1 MGRSWPKI
9 AIAVLGLLVA
19 LGGVLGG
26 FLAGRPLVGSLFG
39 ALLVGVLVFGG
50 FAAFRQRRPARAAP
64 SAAGQYAGLGSETVA
79 APPPSQAA
87 GLETREA
94 QAAPRAQLPAGLD
107 VAGLLRAA
115 KENFIRLQVAS
126 VRGRLEDLRDVITT
140 DVYDMLSS
148 DAGARR
154 SSDVVTL
161 NANLLEVA
169 TEAGRH
175 RASVRFFG
183 LVRARPGAEAAS
195 FEQVW
200 DLVKPADG
208 SGGWLLAGIQRMH

>member
-1 MGRSWPKI
+1 MGRSWLKI
-9 AIAVLGLLVA
+9 AAAALGLLVA
-19 LGGVLGG
+19 FGGVLGG

-39 ALLVGVLVFGG
+39 ALLVGVLVCGG

-64 SAAGQYAGLGSETVA
+64 SAAWQYAGLGSETVA

-87 GLETREA
+87 GLDTREA
-94 QAAPRAQLPAGLD
+94 DAAARAQLPAGLD
-107 VAGLLRAA
+107 VTGLLRAA
-115 KENFIRLQVAS
+115 KENFIRVQMAS

-140 DVYDMLSS
+140 DMYDRLRS

-154 SSDVVTL
+154 PPDVVTL

-183 LVRARPGAEAAS
+183 LVRANPGAEAAS

-200 DLVKPADG
+200 NLVKPADG